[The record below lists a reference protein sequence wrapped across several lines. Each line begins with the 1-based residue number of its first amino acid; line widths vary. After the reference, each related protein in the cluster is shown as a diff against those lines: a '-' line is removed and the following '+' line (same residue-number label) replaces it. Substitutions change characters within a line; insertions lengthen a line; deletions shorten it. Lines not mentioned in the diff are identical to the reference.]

1 MRDNKLPRLQQLA
14 KSQEGYVAGLEEQ
27 ARTLGLT
34 SAEVRAYELAE
45 KGLTGALQARAAAAL
60 AALAADEKKRQADAT
75 ARTNAGLEAEY
86 LRATGRTCGWQQLKA
101 ALWLA

>member
-1 MRDNKLPRLQQLA
+1 EDARRKAESSARQQASTAEQLA
-14 KSQEGYVAGLEEQ
+14 KSQEGYVAGLEKQ

-60 AALAADEKKRQADAT
+60 AALAADEKKRQADA
-75 ARTNAGLEAEY
+75 
-86 LRATGRTCGWQQLKA
+86 
-101 ALWLA
+101 